1 MASHLISLHLII
13 SHDIPPHPTASHHIP
28 SHPTASAPPSPTLG
42 RSGGGEF
49 SRDSEGSLRGRR
61 RRGARAG
68 TAVGFGHRA
77 AAVRA
82 AGGTKQP
89 AERRAGCSPPP
100 RGPGGAPRPRVSG
113 GRGARGGGAPPEGT
127 EREGTRG
134 GPRRRVRVP
143 RPELPAGRAAVCELF
158 FFLCLFVYLIVVFIL
173 PPCCRGKPALWW
185 RGTERC
191 RAARLAGTPA
201 PRRPPPRARSTP
213 EAGFCCLSRELNLSR
228 VHVSG
233 PKRGE
238 VGRHLCKGGAR
249 LGVGVGSGWHPLREL
264 CFG

>member
-158 FFLCLFVYLIVVFIL
+158 FFFMSFCLFNCCIYFATVLQGKAGAVVSGHGAL
-173 PPCCRGKPALWW
+173 PSRTPCRYPCPSAPPPESPQHAGGRFLLLVS
-185 RGTERC
+185 GTEPVPC
-191 RAARLAGTPA
+191 
-201 PRRPPPRARSTP
+201 
-213 EAGFCCLSRELNLSR
+213 
-228 VHVSG
+228 
-233 PKRGE
+233 
-238 VGRHLCKGGAR
+238 AR
-249 LGVGVGSGWHPLREL
+249 LGAEERGGGEAPV
-264 CFG
+264 